1 MTLTTALPLVGM
13 ALATGGAA
21 VADTTDKPFPA
32 ALDDLLRERG
42 YTTKLGHVN
51 YSDFARHM
59 EGFHYETLRKVLVG
73 ERGLYPPLIEAVAK
87 ALEVDPSYFAEY
99 RLWQARRMFD
109 VNEVGRDEAMRNL
122 RDWLKRRR

>member
-1 MTLTTALPLVGM
+1 M
-13 ALATGGAA
+13 
-21 VADTTDKPFPA
+21 ADTTDMPFTD

-51 YSDFARHM
+51 YAEFARHM

-87 ALEVDPSYFAEY
+87 ALKIEPSYFSEY
-99 RLWQARRMFD
+99 RLWQARRAFD
-109 VNEVGRDEAMRNL
+109 ANEVGHEQALVNL
-122 RDWLKRRR
+122 REWLKLSPENPGKRKRR